1 MQPVRVIC
9 GPTAAGKSAVATQLA
24 ERVPI
29 TIISADSRQVY
40 RGFDIGTAKPT
51 RREQELVP
59 HIGIDV
65 IGPAERWS
73 AWGWAEMARTAI
85 HEAAAAGRTPVIV
98 GGTGFYIRALT
109 HPIVNLPELDPA
121 RRQALS
127 DWLDAQSPSL
137 LQQWCLR
144 LDPDRAHLGP
154 VQWRRAI
161 EVALLAGRRLS
172 SLYAQSSTAQP
183 LAVRYL
189 VVDPG
194 PVLRQ
199 RIADRATAMMYGGW
213 MHEVEVLSSQVPHT
227 APAWQATGYSDV
239 LAHLRGEL
247 TLSQAIERVVTGTR
261 QYAKRQRTWFRHQL
275 DESLVTRVSP
285 LSPDLM
291 HDVLTWWQ
299 DQPEESV

>member
-1 MQPVRVIC
+1 M
-9 GPTAAGKSAVATQLA
+9 QLA

-29 TIISADSRQVY
+29 TVISADSRQVY

-51 RREQELVP
+51 RRELELVP
-59 HIGIDV
+59 HAGIDV
-65 IGPAERWS
+65 IDPEERWS

-85 HEAAAAGRTPVIV
+85 GEARAAGRTPVIV

-109 HPIVNLPELDPA
+109 HPIVNLPALDAA
-121 RRQALS
+121 RRQSLS
-127 DWLDAQSPSL
+127 DWLDTQSPSL

-144 LDPDRAHLGP
+144 LDPERAHLGP

-161 EVALLAGRRLS
+161 EVALLAGQRLS
-172 SLYAQSSTAQP
+172 SLHEQSLTAQP
-183 LAVRYL
+183 LEVRYL

-194 PVLRQ
+194 AVLRE
-199 RIADRATAMMYGGW
+199 RVADRVTDMMNSGW
-213 MHEVEVLSSQVPHT
+213 MQEVELLSSRVPHG
-227 APAWQATGYSDV
+227 APAWQATGYSEV
-239 LAHLRGEL
+239 LAHLRGEI
-247 TLSQAIERVVTGTR
+247 SFAQATERVVIATR

-285 LSPDLM
+285 LTGHVMD
-291 HDVLTWWQ
+291 DVLTWWQ